1 MHKNLTLAD
10 VLRHALMQM
19 AKAAKLFASL
29 LHTAN
34 KDNTMWS
41 SSILDCH
48 AHWLLIAHNPRNNR
62 HTKRKK

>member
-10 VLRHALMQM
+10 ALRHALMQM
-19 AKAAKLFASL
+19 AQAFKRTHQLLFTVS
-29 LHTAN
+29 

-41 SSILDCH
+41 SNIMDYP